1 MFEVWWKI
9 AKEIDM
15 KKLLFISLLLF
26 SNFSMSS
33 NWIKTGTIDG
43 GIIYYDK
50 QSIIKSKNLIT
61 FWSKIDFNSVQS
73 QGKMTYNS
81 WMNEIQIDC
90 QNRKFVSLQSVPMFN
105 GKPIDSNLQPSQ
117 EWSSIIPD
125 TPLSTNFVILCK

>member
-1 MFEVWWKI
+1 MN
-9 AKEIDM
+9 M
-15 KKLLFISLLLF
+15 KKLLFVSLLFF

-33 NWIKTGTIDG
+33 NWIKTGTIDE

-50 QSIIKSKNLIT
+50 HSIIKSKNVIT

-90 QNRKFVSLQSVPMFN
+90 RTRKFVTIQSIPMFN
-105 GKPIDSNLQPSQ
+105 GKPIDSNLQPSK